1 MWSCV
6 FYILFLQCIFY
17 KCSTSITTSLKRS
30 KWLILLSPSSHQQAW
45 GNHFVL
51 RKATQTQLQP
61 TPKRLGHPSSGRTF
75 LVGDLVSCSPLGQ
88 VPTVSSVFV
97 ITVIKIKQKAI
108 VLSFLSWNTLK
119 SLKCTITLMKE
130 NNSFMLK
137 INITFNTFSRNIFL
151 KPQIIIILLHICQ
164 KAT

>member
-1 MWSCV
+1 MAN
-6 FYILFLQCIFY
+6 
-17 KCSTSITTSLKRS
+17 TTITLLPPTSLRQS
-30 KWLILLSPSSHQQAW
+30 LCSQESHPNAA
-45 GNHFVL
+45 
-51 RKATQTQLQP
+51 ATN
-61 TPKRLGHPSSGRTF
+61 PKRLGHPSSGRTF

-130 NNSFMLK
+130 NNSFILK